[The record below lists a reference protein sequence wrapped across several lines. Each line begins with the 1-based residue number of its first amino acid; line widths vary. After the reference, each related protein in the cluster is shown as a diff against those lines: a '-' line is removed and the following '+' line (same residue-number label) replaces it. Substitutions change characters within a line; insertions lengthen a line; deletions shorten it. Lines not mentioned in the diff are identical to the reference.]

1 MLSQFCICIIYFV
14 ALSISVFTILS
25 F

>member
-1 MLSQFCICIIYFV
+1 MLSQFCICIIYFAV
-14 ALSISVFTILS
+14 SVFTILS